1 MILEN
6 KMVKP
11 ESRGTLIKFMQL
23 MVSHHLSR
31 RLEGSITPLLL
42 GDIGRFVVATRSTND
57 TRGFS
62 CGLWVLLHSIS
73 VRMETGESQMAFTTT
88 CVSDFITLMHE
99 AIAAASCLFGALAWF
114 WRSRQKNRKPRRS

>member
-31 RLEGSITPLLL
+31 RLEAPWGYWTFC
-42 GDIGRFVVATRSTND
+42 RRN
-57 TRGFS
+57 
-62 CGLWVLLHSIS
+62 
-73 VRMETGESQMAFTTT
+73 SQY
-88 CVSDFITLMHE
+88 E
-99 AIAAASCLFGALAWF
+99 
-114 WRSRQKNRKPRRS
+114 

>member
-1 MILEN
+1 MIYIFQKN
-6 KMVKP
+6 MVFWINLASMEK
-11 ESRGTLIKFMQL
+11 K
-23 MVSHHLSR
+23 
-31 RLEGSITPLLL
+31 LL
-42 GDIGRFVVATRSTND
+42 GDIGRFVIATRSTND

>member
-1 MILEN
+1 
-6 KMVKP
+6 MVFWINLASVEK
-11 ESRGTLIKFMQL
+11 K
-23 MVSHHLSR
+23 
-31 RLEGSITPLLL
+31 LL

-114 WRSRQKNRKPRRS
+114 WRSRQKNRKYFHKPQPLKIV

>member
-31 RLEGSITPLLL
+31 R
-42 GDIGRFVVATRSTND
+42 RFVVATRSTND

-99 AIAAASCLFGALAWF
+99 
-114 WRSRQKNRKPRRS
+114 

>member
-31 RLEGSITPLLL
+31 SSL
-42 GDIGRFVVATRSTND
+42 GILGIRFVIATRSTND